1 MNTQITKHTPPTIR
15 KSNELIEARYR
26 LSIWEQRLIF
36 TLLVNISKQDEDFN
50 RYRIRVADF
59 AKQWQLES
67 DNSLYEKVQEAADSL
82 VGRTIQLSDDPTIS
96 ETVAWL
102 AYVKYKRG
110 SGEVEMEFHNSLKPY
125 LLQLKGY
132 YTEYQL
138 AHVVKFKNQ
147 YSARI
152 YEMLKMEV
160 FKHPSGSFSKTFQ
173 YDELRTLLALGKN
186 EYAFFKDFRL
196 RVIESSV
203 AEISAHTDL
212 NIDEVLYGK
221 TGRKI
226 TDITFR
232 VTIRSSEVVKV
243 SQQKVSPEPNEQ
255 THPIIERLISLG
267 FGVET
272 ARKYKARFGVKR
284 IERNIGYA
292 KAKQEAG
299 LVKDFPAF
307 LNQAIKEDMG
317 GAWAVEHVQREQQR
331 EEKRL
336 KAVKQAEQAEL
347 AHLQMLAERGGVSLD
362 VLRPKLKS

>member
-1 MNTQITKHTPPTIR
+1 M
-15 KSNELIEARYR
+15 
-26 LSIWEQRLIF
+26 
-36 TLLVNISKQDEDFN
+36 
-50 RYRIRVADF
+50 
-59 AKQWQLES
+59 
-67 DNSLYEKVQEAADSL
+67 
-82 VGRTIQLSDDPTIS
+82 
-96 ETVAWL
+96 
-102 AYVKYKRG
+102 
-110 SGEVEMEFHNSLKPY
+110 
-125 LLQLKGY
+125 
-132 YTEYQL
+132 
-138 AHVVKFKNQ
+138 
-147 YSARI
+147 
-152 YEMLKMEV
+152 
-160 FKHPSGSFSKTFQ
+160 
-173 YDELRTLLALGKN
+173 
-186 EYAFFKDFRL
+186 
-196 RVIESSV
+196 
-203 AEISAHTDL
+203 
-212 NIDEVLYGK
+212 
-221 TGRKI
+221 
-226 TDITFR
+226 
-232 VTIRSSEVVKV
+232 TIRSSEVVKV

>member
-36 TLLVNISKQDEDFN
+36 TLLVNISKQDEDFK

-82 VGRTIQLSDDPTIS
+82 VGKTIQLSDDPTIS
-96 ETVAWL
+96 KTVSWL
-102 AYVKYKRG
+102 AYVEYVKG

-147 YSARI
+147 YTARI

-173 YDELRTLLALGKN
+173 YDELRTLLALGKE
-186 EYAFFKDFRL
+186 EYVLFADFR
-196 RVIESSV
+196 RWIIEPSV
-203 AEISAHTDL
+203 SEISIHTDL
-212 NIDEVLYGK
+212 IIEDVQYGK
-221 TGRKI
+221 IGRKFTNI
-226 TDITFR
+226 TLSVKSR
-232 VTIRSSEVVKV
+232 PPAEVKALQLKI
-243 SQQKVSPEPNEQ
+243 QQPPNEQ

-317 GAWAVEHVQREQQR
+317 GAWAVERVQQEQQR